1 MFKVKFMDGGF
12 SITGDGTGKV
22 HLALAIRILRREGVP
37 ESEIAKRLGFE
48 VA

>member
-22 HLALAIRILRREGVP
+22 FLALAIRNMCRAGIP
-37 ESEIAKRLGFE
+37 EDEIAKELGFE
-48 VA
+48 VI